1 MTDRPTIASSRGTP
15 QPNPRY
21 FGFKGGTWRELQKLL
36 DEGAKLREEAKKA
49 SREWQQAGEEIKRLE
64 GELREQRA
72 AALRGGPAP
81 DEGALEK
88 AKNRR
93 EALNE
98 SVRDYKRAGE
108 LVDAEVHQ
116 LVGVHREKWDAEV
129 AAKGEKILAEAQDLA
144 DALSRKLSET
154 DALVGVHSWLRSSGQ
169 SYTPS
174 QPSAISIEHLLHE
187 RRRDLGL
194 LDVGVI
200 G

>member
-21 FGFKGGTWRELQKLL
+21 FEFKGGAWRELQKLL
-36 DEGAKLREEAKKA
+36 DENARLRGEARKA
-49 SREWQQAGEEIKRLE
+49 AQEWREAGEEITRLE

-72 AALRGGPAP
+72 ASLRGGPEP
-81 DEGALEK
+81 DETKLEK

-98 SVRDYKRAGE
+98 RMRDYRRAGE
-108 LVDAEVHQ
+108 MVDAEVHQ
-116 LVGVHREKWDAEV
+116 LVAVHREEWDAEV

-154 DALVGVHSWLRSSGQ
+154 DALVGVHSWLESSGQ
-169 SYTPS
+169 SYSPS
-174 QPSAISIEHLLHE
+174 QPSAISIEDLLHE

-194 LDVGVI
+194 LEVVG
-200 G
+200 

>member
-1 MTDRPTIASSRGTP
+1 MTDRLTIASSRGTP

-21 FGFKGGTWRELQKLL
+21 FGFKGATWRELQKLR

-49 SREWQQAGEEIKRLE
+49 ALEWREAGEEIKRLE

-72 AALRGGPAP
+72 AALRGGPQP

-88 AKNRR
+88 AKSRR
-93 EALNE
+93 EALKE
-98 SVRDYKRAGE
+98 RIRDVKRARE

-116 LVGVHREKWDAEV
+116 LVAVHREEWDAEV
-129 AAKGEKILAEAQDLA
+129 AAKGEKILAEVQQIAE
-144 DALSRKLSET
+144 ALSAKLSEA
-154 DALVGVHSWLRSSGQ
+154 DALVGVHSWLESSGQ
-169 SYTPS
+169 SYTPAT
-174 QPSAISIEHLLHE
+174 PATISIEYLLHE

-200 G
+200 E